1 MNGDYG
7 DVDRGRPT
15 GSHVQRKNYVVNS
28 DKKML
33 LELL

>member
-7 DVDRGRPT
+7 DVDRGRLEVMFKEK
-15 GSHVQRKNYVVNS
+15 SYVVNS